1 MSIHASDLNELK
13 RMATNSYDND
23 RKFLNRVINGIND
36 LEKQASQLRS
46 VIAQLQK
53 ENAALEKGTCTTE

>member
-36 LEKQASQLRS
+36 LEKQASHLRS
-46 VIAQLQK
+46 VIAT
-53 ENAALEKGTCTTE
+53 LEKELAVAQQPS